1 MLRSYTF
8 DPNEPVVI
16 REYRQQ
22 FEAELARLLLEAADI
37 PCAVLDTYTEVP
49 VVRLIVRRG
58 DLAEARAV
66 LDDVQ
71 SERC

>member
-1 MLRSYTF
+1 MLHTHTV
-8 DPNEPVVI
+8 DPNEPVVF

-22 FEAELARLLLEAADI
+22 FEAELARVLLEAADI

-49 VVRLIVRRG
+49 IVPMRLIVRRG

-66 LDDVQ
+66 LDDV
-71 SERC
+71 